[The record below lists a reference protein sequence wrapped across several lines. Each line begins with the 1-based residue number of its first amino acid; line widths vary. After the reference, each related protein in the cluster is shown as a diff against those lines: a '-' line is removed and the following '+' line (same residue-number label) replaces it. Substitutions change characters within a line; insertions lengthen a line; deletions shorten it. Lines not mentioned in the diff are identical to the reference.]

1 MSYPYGPPQYPDPNS
16 GGYPQYG
23 YPPQLPA
30 RTNGLAIASMV
41 LSLVG
46 VALLC
51 AWGAGGLPALLGVI
65 FGHVARG
72 QIRRERTEGGGMAM
86 AGLVIGY
93 CVIGLAALVIVFV
106 VIWGVALFSF
116 ARTSS

>member
-1 MSYPYGPPQYPDPNS
+1 MSYPYGPPQYPDG

-23 YPPQLPA
+23 YPPQPP
-30 RTNGLAIASMV
+30 RTNGMAVASMV
-41 LSLVG
+41 LSIVG

-51 AWGAGGLPALLGVI
+51 AWGAGGVPAILGVI

-72 QIRRERTEGGGMAM
+72 QIRAEGTQGNGMAV

-93 CVIGLAALVIVFV
+93 CVIGLALLVILLV

-116 ARTSS
+116 ARTNSY